1 MHIPALDV
9 PAGIAMNTVVSDSD
23 DYDAVLPLS
32 VVKSIN
38 IYEGTKIVYSS
49 ARYVVHVLTKDV

>member
-1 MHIPALDV
+1 
-9 PAGIAMNTVVSDSD
+9 MNTVVSDSD